1 MEMKKIKNTT
11 RQMHFLIVSKNE
23 GATQIAIGAKE
34 TILIPETWVTCQ
46 IRNLA
51 QMNLLTITNPDQ

>member
-1 MEMKKIKNTT
+1 
-11 RQMHFLIVSKNE
+11 MHFLIVSKNE